1 MADSNITKRALANAL
16 KEQLE
21 VEPFSKIS
29 ISDICDRC
37 EMNRKSFYYHFR
49 DKYDLVN
56 WLFDTEFTAC
66 LRKRE
71 DAGTWDFFAAL
82 CSYLYDNR
90 SFYRK
95 LLAVRGQDSFY
106 EHLRSYLRPFLQK
119 PLSDISGQAE
129 VPPIYMDFFTDS
141 ISCALERWL
150 LEKDCQLPTQF
161 VASLKELLLRTARY
175 VCEKSDA

>member
-21 VEPFSKIS
+21 IEPFSKIS

-56 WLFDTEFTAC
+56 WLFDAEFTAH

-71 DAGTWDFFAAL
+71 DAGTWDFFEAL
-82 CSYLYDNR
+82 CCYLYENR
-90 SFYRK
+90 VFYRK
-95 LLAVRGQDSFY
+95 ILAVRGQDSFY
-106 EHLRSYLRPFLQK
+106 EHLRGALRPFLQE

-129 VPPIYMDFFTDS
+129 TLPMYVDFFTDS
-141 ISCALERWL
+141 ISCTIERWL
-150 LEKDCQLPTQF
+150 LEKDCQAPVQF
-161 VASLKELLLRTARY
+161 VASLKDLLLRTARY
-175 VCEKSDA
+175 VCDKFDG

>member
-21 VEPFSKIS
+21 IEPFSKIS

-56 WLFDTEFTAC
+56 WLFDAEFAAY

-82 CSYLYDNR
+82 CCYLYDNR
-90 SFYRK
+90 VFYRK
-95 LLAVRGQDSFY
+95 ILVLRGQDSFY
-106 EHLRSYLRPFLQK
+106 EHLRGYLRPFLLS
-119 PLSDISGQAE
+119 PLSDISGQSE

-141 ISCALERWL
+141 LSCTIERWL
-150 LEKDCQLPTQF
+150 LEKECLPPMQF
-161 VASLKELLLRTARY
+161 VSALKELLHRTAAY
-175 VCEKSDA
+175 ICDNFES

>member
-56 WLFDTEFTAC
+56 WLFDAEFTVF
-66 LRKRE
+66 LRKR
-71 DAGTWDFFAAL
+71 DNGGAWDFFEAL
-82 CSYLYDNR
+82 CCYLYDNR
-90 SFYRK
+90 VFYRK
-95 LLAVRGQDSFY
+95 ILTVRGQDSFY
-106 EHLRSYLRPFLQK
+106 EHLRGYLRPFLQA
-119 PLSDISGQAE
+119 PLTDISGQTEA
-129 VPPIYMDFFTDS
+129 PGLYMDFFTDS
-141 ISCALERWL
+141 LSCTLERWL
-150 LEKDCQLPTQF
+150 LEKDCQEPMQF
-161 VASLKELLLRTARY
+161 VASIKELLLQTARY
-175 VCEKSDA
+175 VCEKLN

>member
-21 VEPFSKIS
+21 IEPFSKIS

-56 WLFDTEFTAC
+56 WLFDAEFTAF
-66 LRKRE
+66 LRKCE
-71 DAGTWDFFAAL
+71 NGGTWDFFAAL
-82 CSYLYDNR
+82 CGYLYENR
-90 SFYRK
+90 VFYRK
-95 LLAVRGQDSFY
+95 ILVLRGQDSFY
-106 EHLRSYLRPFLQK
+106 EHLRGYLRPFLLS
-119 PLSDISGQAE
+119 PLSDISGQSE

-141 ISCALERWL
+141 LSCTIERWL
-150 LEKDCQLPTQF
+150 LEKECLPPTQF
-161 VASLKELLLRTARY
+161 VSALKELLHRTAAY
-175 VCEKSDA
+175 ICDNFES